1 MSKGFKKH
9 KLALALSACMMA
21 GPSLVHALGMG
32 EIEVGTS
39 LNEPLGAKIKLFSAT
54 SEELSSLTVR
64 MASQQAFNRM
74 GIERLPVLRDL
85 EFELVSSGAG
95 APYIEVKS
103 TKAIKE
109 PFLDFILSV
118 NWSSGQM
125 MREYTLLLDPPV
137 FEKDQQVGRISAAT
151 TEPAAVVRDKP
162 AAVTPQ
168 PRVTAPAGSYGPTS
182 RTDTLWAV
190 AQDLRPDRSVSVPQ
204 MMIGLL
210 KENPE
215 AFENNN
221 INSLKA
227 GYILR
232 SPEMDVITELN
243 KQQAANEVNRQYQQ
257 WLAAKGKAT
266 ATTGRQQRVAAA
278 PAAGTESSAPIPT
291 TAPAVPEKSGADAR
305 LQLLTPD
312 EEAKIRAGVGSGTS
326 GESIE
331 ALQQQ
336 LAVAL
341 ESAEVSRQENSDL
354 RMRLED
360 LEKQLQSVQKLLTL
374 KDDTLGA
381 LQADAQQAQPEE
393 VAPPAEVEETP
404 AEVEKAEPK
413 VAEKPAK
420 PAVQPEPVETSLLDE
435 VLSNQTY
442 LYAVGGGFVILLLVV
457 AMIMRRRRADDDDDF
472 TVVAPVV
479 NAKPAEKSQSGDEN
493 AVATTATAAA
503 TAAVAADAEAADV
516 EEEVIA
522 DDFGAGFGTI
532 QAEESEIDPIAEAD
546 VYLAY
551 RRYEQAEALLK
562 EAISADPDRNEL
574 KLKLL
579 EIYHATKDANSFEA
593 QAESLY
599 AALGGQDD
607 ASWNQ
612 AVEMGRELL
621 PDHPLF
627 GEGGAAAD
635 TVETAD
641 IGYVDEFNFD
651 DEQPLSDD
659 QQLSEDASDLS
670 DDDLASSLG
679 FSGLDESADDAIAD
693 SPDAVAVDGTDA
705 DISLDD
711 LGDLDLDLDLGS
723 TDDLDL
729 GGSDAG
735 EALADELQGA
745 EAGVESAADEAFDLS
760 AELADSLGSDEL
772 DLGAELESIVSDETG
787 DADTALDSVGEAE
800 LGDLGD
806 IAAELDDLGEVSTE
820 TKSMQ
825 AEVETEMG
833 VDLAQDSVALELEPA
848 KSEFESH
855 DVVSEEDV
863 LAESSKKDEA
873 NADIDLDLPL
883 DLDVGLS
890 DTPEPE
896 LEVTEELEP
905 IVDGDSTEPENI
917 DPLADMANLGD
928 LDFSEMSDE
937 NNDDIF
943 DSGDDMVGTKLDLAK
958 AYIDMGDQDG
968 ARSILGE
975 VVQEGD
981 DDQRQEAEQLMQ
993 QIS

>member
-9 KLALALSACMMA
+9 KLALALSACMMV

-54 SEELSSLTVR
+54 AEELSNLTVR
-64 MASQQAFNRM
+64 LASQQAFNRM

-85 EFELVSSGAG
+85 EFELVNSGSG

-103 TKAIKE
+103 SKAIKE
-109 PFLDFILSV
+109 PFLDFILTV

-151 TEPAAVVRDKP
+151 TEPAAVVRETP
-162 AAVTPQ
+162 AAATPRQ
-168 PRVTAPAGSYGPTS
+168 RVTAPVGSYGPTS
-182 RTDTLWAV
+182 RKDTLWTV
-190 AQDLRPDRSVSVPQ
+190 AQDLRSDRSVSVPQ

-221 INSLKA
+221 INNLKA

-232 SPEMDVITELN
+232 APEMEVITELS
-243 KQQAANEVNRQYQQ
+243 KQQAANETNRQYQE

-266 ATTGRQQRVAAA
+266 TSTGRQQRVAAA
-278 PAAGTESSAPIPT
+278 PATGTEGAGPSPT
-291 TAPAVPEKSGADAR
+291 TAPTVSKQEGEDAR

-336 LAVAL
+336 LAVAV

-354 RMRLED
+354 RMRLEE

-381 LQADAQQAQPEE
+381 LQAEVQQAPPEE
-393 VAPPAEVEETP
+393 VAVPVEEEEAPAETG
-404 AEVEKAEPK
+404 VEKIEPK

-420 PAVQPEPVETSLLDE
+420 PAAQPEPVETSLVDE
-435 VLSNQTY
+435 ILGNQTY
-442 LYAVGGGFVILLLVV
+442 LYAAGGGFIMLLLL
-457 AMIMRRRRADDDDDF
+457 AAIIMRRRRSDDDDDF

-479 NAKPAEKSQSGDEN
+479 NANPVEKSQGDDQGS
-493 AVATTATAAA
+493 AVATTAVAAA
-503 TAAVAADAEAADV
+503 TAAVAAEAEAV
-516 EEEVIA
+516 EAEDEVIA
-522 DDFGAGFGTI
+522 DDFGDGFGTI

-562 EAISADPDRNEL
+562 EAINTDPDRNEL

-599 AALGGQDD
+599 AALGGQDN
-607 ASWNQ
+607 ASWSQ

-627 GEGGAAAD
+627 GESVVATDAAETIVAD
-635 TVETAD
+635 DA
-641 IGYVDEFNFD
+641 GEFNFD
-651 DEQPLSDD
+651 DEQPLS
-659 QQLSEDASDLS
+659 EDTTDLS
-670 DDDLASSLG
+670 DDDLADSLG
-679 FSGLDESADDAIAD
+679 FSGADESVTDAIAD
-693 SPDAVAVDGTDA
+693 SVDAVMPDGDNT

-729 GGSDAG
+729 SGGDAG
-735 EALADELQGA
+735 ENLADELQEIEMNDESTA
-745 EAGVESAADEAFDLS
+745 EEAYDLDV
-760 AELADSLGSDEL
+760 ELADSLGDDEL
-772 DLGAELESIVSDETG
+772 DLSAELESIVADETSG
-787 DADTALDSVGEAE
+787 DIDTVLDNVDEAE
-800 LGDLGD
+800 LGDVD
-806 IAAELDDLGEVSTE
+806 IAAELGDLDMEA
-820 TKSMQ
+820 
-825 AEVETEMG
+825 AESQSKRVEA
-833 VDLAQDSVALELEPA
+833 DLDIEPDSVALELEPA
-848 KSEFESH
+848 QSEFESR

-863 LAESSKKDEA
+863 LAESLAQDEVS
-873 NADIDLDLPL
+873 ADIDLDLPL
-883 DLDVGLS
+883 DLDA
-890 DTPEPE
+890 DTSQLHAADE
-896 LEVTEELEP
+896 LEAV
-905 IVDGDSTEPENI
+905 VNGDSTEPENI
-917 DPLADMANLGD
+917 DSLADMTNLGD
-928 LDFSEMSDE
+928 LDFSDMSDE

-943 DSGDDMVGTKLDLAK
+943 DNADDMVGTKLDLAK